1 VCVAHSLPFGK
12 YSVKYRFR
20 TNVISRCFTL
30 IPHPPAQIP
39 RSCRQRD
46 WSLDHI
52 RRSLEIERRRP
63 KRRAH
68 SPDVPGIYYIVSKRH
83 GVLRSASDKA
93 AYAER
98 LPAQLSTQPIAIGD
112 VQFLQLFEPH
122 QERQR
127 LSGALS
133 EAMSEEDHDRDFIS
147 TTAFLESLAEG
158 VKAIG

>member
-1 VCVAHSLPFGK
+1 
-12 YSVKYRFR
+12 
-20 TNVISRCFTL
+20 
-30 IPHPPAQIP
+30 
-39 RSCRQRD
+39 
-46 WSLDHI
+46 LDHI

>member
-1 VCVAHSLPFGK
+1 
-12 YSVKYRFR
+12 
-20 TNVISRCFTL
+20 
-30 IPHPPAQIP
+30 
-39 RSCRQRD
+39 
-46 WSLDHI
+46 
-52 RRSLEIERRRP
+52 
-63 KRRAH
+63 
-68 SPDVPGIYYIVSKRH
+68 
-83 GVLRSASDKA
+83 
-93 AYAER
+93 
-98 LPAQLSTQPIAIGD
+98 